1 MAQQLDPG
9 EIELQFEP
17 LNRVHLSSEISMA
30 YSEIIEGL
38 HKNFAAAADP
48 AGNNDH
54 KLSKAIADQDYEEIP
69 SSRGLTVDD
78 LQEVLAGYS
87 LNPFEH
93 IQINQSELE
102 EKDENEDDSARDGS
116 PSHQVKVNEIIAGKS
131 LWNVLLFAIWYD
143 QTAIVEFLLT
153 SDEYSSQLDPMAI
166 RKPPANNQEYHL
178 MGKHQTT
185 PTPGRPGA
193 KGTGSLHAITMAAAN
208 RNLEILCLI
217 IDNFA

>member
-1 MAQQLDPG
+1 MTQQLDPG
-9 EIELQFEP
+9 EIELQFEQ

-30 YSEIIEGL
+30 YSEIIEG
-38 HKNFAAAADP
+38 FAAADP
-48 AGNNDH
+48 
-54 KLSKAIADQDYEEIP
+54 
-69 SSRGLTVDD
+69 SSRLTVDD

-93 IQINQSELE
+93 VQINQSELE
-102 EKDENEDDSARDGS
+102 EKDENEDDSADEDS
-116 PSHQVKVNEIIAGKS
+116 PSHQVKVTEIINNRY

-153 SDEYSSQLDPMAI
+153 SDEYSSQVDPMAI

-193 KGTGSLHAITMAAAN
+193 KETGSLHAITMAAAN

>member
-1 MAQQLDPG
+1 VESERRSDRMAQQLDPG
-9 EIELQFEP
+9 EIELQFEQ

-30 YSEIIEGL
+30 YSEIIEG
-38 HKNFAAAADP
+38 FAAADP
-48 AGNNDH
+48 SG
-54 KLSKAIADQDYEEIP
+54 
-69 SSRGLTVDD
+69 RLTVDD

-93 IQINQSELE
+93 VQINQSELE
-102 EKDENEDDSARDGS
+102 EKDENEDDSAREGS
-116 PSHQVKVNEIIAGKS
+116 PLHQVKVNDIIINRY

-153 SDEYSSQLDPMAI
+153 SDEYSSQVDPMAI

-185 PTPGRPGA
+185 RLRVDLERKKPVLYMRLPWQLPTEIS
-193 KGTGSLHAITMAAAN
+193 KSCVSSSITLLRA
-208 RNLEILCLI
+208 
-217 IDNFA
+217 

>member
-1 MAQQLDPG
+1 VESERRSDRMTQQLDPG
-9 EIELQFEP
+9 EIELQFEQ

-30 YSEIIEGL
+30 YSEIIEG
-38 HKNFAAAADP
+38 FAAADP
-48 AGNNDH
+48 SG
-54 KLSKAIADQDYEEIP
+54 
-69 SSRGLTVDD
+69 RLTVDD

-93 IQINQSELE
+93 VQINQSELE
-102 EKDENEDDSARDGS
+102 EKDENEDDADREDS
-116 PSHQVKVNEIIAGKS
+116 PLHQVKVNDRY

-153 SDEYSSQLDPMAI
+153 SDEYSSQVDPMAI

-193 KGTGSLHAITMAAAN
+193 KETGSLHAITMAAAN

>member
-1 MAQQLDPG
+1 MTQQLDPG
-9 EIELQFEP
+9 EIELQFEQ

-30 YSEIIEGL
+30 YSEIIEG
-38 HKNFAAAADP
+38 FAAADP
-48 AGNNDH
+48 SG
-54 KLSKAIADQDYEEIP
+54 
-69 SSRGLTVDD
+69 RLTVDD

-93 IQINQSELE
+93 VQINQSELE
-102 EKDENEDDSARDGS
+102 EKDENEDDADREDS
-116 PSHQVKVNEIIAGKS
+116 PLHQVKVNDRY

-153 SDEYSSQLDPMAI
+153 SDEYSSQVDPMAI

-193 KGTGSLHAITMAAAN
+193 KETGSLHAITMAAAN